1 VRSKYAWK
9 QAYFSDGS
17 VIKDKD
23 LGQMVGAAVWRA
35 SDEQAFLIQPNGHG
49 PTNTINRAEAA
60 AVYHILNDICPP
72 TEEALIFTDSQVTIQ
87 RLQKMIHHPETMLT
101 GAVDIHSELTR
112 RTAELILSRA
122 ESGIHTRILKV
133 KSHTGIMGNEMA
145 DQAAK
150 QAAQA
155 PDKATLV
162 TPAHNPF
169 AGKTWLVHQAAGT
182 CMDPQHRAVSNLG
195 RGLKQAVRAA
205 TKLGFSRRTT
215 YVQAWE
221 DTYADPEGAHPQS
234 SNAFWTKAPHGTR
247 RLVLKA
253 RSGTLYNQKLALLYK
268 RATTDCCPLCGQPD
282 SVGHILGGCRHRTM
296 KGHYISRHDKAVRM
310 IHKALQKSS
319 QGGFYSIVDA
329 GPMADLLNDA
339 ANGKRIPEWVLPD
352 IDPLTRKK
360 MRPDILRIK
369 GLRVNAT
376 PEEVQAAHE
385 RKGELVMQIIEVGYA
400 PDTRWRDTLAKKQAQ
415 HSQLKA
421 ALEMAG
427 WTVEEH
433 VVILGRA
440 GTCYNHTLNTLQQ
453 LGMHKEA
460 AVTLMTSLHMH
471 SATKLREIVLA
482 RRKLENSH
490 PRPNTRKGVG

>member
-1 VRSKYAWK
+1 
-9 QAYFSDGS
+9 
-17 VIKDKD
+17 
-23 LGQMVGAAVWRA
+23 
-35 SDEQAFLIQPNGHG
+35 
-49 PTNTINRAEAA
+49 
-60 AVYHILNDICPP
+60 
-72 TEEALIFTDSQVTIQ
+72 
-87 RLQKMIHHPETMLT
+87 
-101 GAVDIHSELTR
+101 
-112 RTAELILSRA
+112 
-122 ESGIHTRILKV
+122 
-133 KSHTGIMGNEMA
+133 
-145 DQAAK
+145 
-150 QAAQA
+150 
-155 PDKATLV
+155 
-162 TPAHNPF
+162 
-169 AGKTWLVHQAAGT
+169 
-182 CMDPQHRAVSNLG
+182 
-195 RGLKQAVRAA
+195 
-205 TKLGFSRRTT
+205 
-215 YVQAWE
+215 
-221 DTYADPEGAHPQS
+221 
-234 SNAFWTKAPHGTR
+234 
-247 RLVLKA
+247 
-253 RSGTLYNQKLALLYK
+253 
-268 RATTDCCPLCGQPD
+268 
-282 SVGHILGGCRHRTM
+282 M

-339 ANGKRIPEWVLPD
+339 ANGKRIPEWMLPD

-421 ALEMAG
+421 ALELAG

-433 VVILGRA
+433 VIILGRA